1 MQELH
6 HSLYQNV
13 EEFTKVKSNAV
24 KTKSVEKLG
33 ETIYQIQLAHQ
44 GASFDLVAKVTL
56 ADAYPDKACLF
67 DLSLVSVRGG
77 RDQSSKKGGEKVTE
91 FANGDSVEPVLFAIK
106 REIED
111 YHTSYCDPERMRDF
125 MISFQLMKLRCCFHQ
140 LC

>member
-67 DLSLVSVRGG
+67 DLSLV
-77 RDQSSKKGGEKVTE
+77 
-91 FANGDSVEPVLFAIK
+91 
-106 REIED
+106 
-111 YHTSYCDPERMRDF
+111 
-125 MISFQLMKLRCCFHQ
+125 
-140 LC
+140 